1 MTPNQIR
8 SIRRALALTQ
18 EQFAERIGAQ
28 RPTVARWETGV
39 NKPQGANLKALKE
52 LAEKAKEVNARTVP
66 VSKEMREYFKRRGLE
81 LGHCPQCKESF
92 EDLSSKELL
101 KRHAE
106 CTVKWTN
113 RWSIKPG

>member
-18 EQFAERIGAQ
+18 EQLAERIGAQ

-52 LAEKAKEVNARTVP
+52 LAQKAKEL
-66 VSKEMREYFKRRGLE
+66 KGLE

-92 EDLSSKELL
+92 EDLSSQELL

-113 RWSIKPG
+113 RWSIRPG